1 MGGRE
6 PTPAKRA
13 RARAALLAPSRRPGD
28 PRVPDRGRAIRAWVL
43 LGAGVLGILL
53 VLWIG
58 TKLLGGGGADGS
70 AITPTGV
77 TGATGT
83 GAAPFADPPPQ
94 GSVSAVFPQGVAG
107 TRLVLKVLALGDNP
121 EICHAESVRIAG
133 DVRTVYHHGCN
144 SGEAIDRAFFLVRLT
159 NVTDSRVP
167 VTLEGFLVTGADG
180 AEHEALAAPPLGM
193 STTRFYPLE
202 TVLGPGVSIKRW
214 LTIDGSDGVHP
225 ERLRYADGP
234 ETLTERF
241 PNAWV

>member
-1 MGGRE
+1 MSSRD

-43 LGAGVLGILL
+43 LGGGLLGILL
-53 VLWIG
+53 VLWVG
-58 TKLLGGGGADGS
+58 TKLLGGGGDDGS
-70 AITPTGV
+70 ALTTGT

-94 GSVSAVFPQGVAG
+94 GSVSAVFPRGVAG

-121 EICHAESVRIAG
+121 EICHAESVRVG
-133 DVRTVYHHGCN
+133 QDVRTVYHHGCK
-144 SGEAIDRAFFLVRLT
+144 SGEDIDRAFFLVRLT

-167 VTLEGFLVTGADG
+167 VTLDGFLVVGADG
-180 AEHEALAAPPLGM
+180 TEHEALPVPPLGM
-193 STTRFYPLE
+193 SATRFYPLE

-214 LTIDGSDGVHP
+214 VTIDGSDGAHP

-234 ETLTERF
+234 EMLTERF
-241 PNAWV
+241 PDAWV

>member
-58 TKLLGGGGADGS
+58 TKLLGGGGDDGS
-70 AITPTGV
+70 AITPTGI

>member
-28 PRVPDRGRAIRAWVL
+28 PRVPDRGRAIRAWGL

-58 TKLLGGGGADGS
+58 TKLLGGGGDDGS

-83 GAAPFADPPPQ
+83 GAAPFADPPPP

-121 EICHAESVRIAG
+121 EICHAESVRIGG

-214 LTIDGSDGVHP
+214 LTIDGSDSVHP